1 MSIYNKIL
9 IIALFLVIALAPQ
22 LLALDLVNT
31 VLSDV
36 WDSTGQ
42 SIRISY
48 VASES
53 GWDVAEETALT
64 NTVHPLVTFTHTTSD
79 TPAAG
84 IGLSLDWYQETAA
97 ANTEL
102 GARIAVVTSDV
113 TAASE
118 DFGINW
124 MLMAAGVAP
133 ATKMSLG
140 STGVLTLVN
149 GATLDNA
156 TNGTLTITEPAIAIA
171 GTLAT
176 TGAVDFGG
184 TITQA
189 NDEIITNAVN
199 GTVQIQS
206 TTALTNTVSPE
217 FSLLHETSGEPAN
230 NIGTGITFVQESSA
244 GNNETGMS
252 LDTIVTD
259 VTAASEDFKFSVSLM
274 AAGAAKA
281 EKFAVQSTGVV
292 TLVNSAMIDNSADG
306 TVVVTEPTI
315 SLQGAIDYKVCN
327 MTKDDATPD
336 VTGCYIM
343 QTVAND
349 GALEITDLDNPV
361 VGSIV
366 ILVGTS
372 ATNAPTITD
381 GGNFA
386 LSAGWTGSVD
396 ETLTLYVQADND
408 YIELTR
414 SAN

>member
-1 MSIYNKIL
+1 MTMRNKVCVLLTLLLFAITPGVS
-9 IIALFLVIALAPQ
+9 ALNVV
-22 LLALDLVNT
+22 DT
-31 VLSDV
+31 VLQDV

-42 SIRISY
+42 SIRVSF
-48 VASES
+48 VSSES
-53 GWDVAEETALT
+53 GFDVAEETALT

-79 TPAAG
+79 TPANG

-118 DFGINW
+118 DFRFDW

-149 GATLDNA
+149 GATIDNS
-156 TNGTLTITEPAIAIA
+156 TNGTVTITEPAIAIA

-184 TITQA
+184 AITQA
-189 NDEIITNAVN
+189 NDEIIDNSVN

-217 FSLLHETSGEPAN
+217 LSLLHETSGSPAN
-230 NIGTGITFVQESSA
+230 GIGTGISFVQETSA

-252 LDTIVTD
+252 VDAVVSD
-259 VTAASEDFKFSVSLM
+259 VTGGSEDFSFSVQLM

-281 EKFAVQSTGVV
+281 EKFSVTSTGVV
-292 TLVNSAMIDNSADG
+292 TLVNAATIDNSSNG
-306 TVVVTEPTI
+306 TVTVTEPTI
-315 SLQGAIDYKVCN
+315 SLQGAIDHAVCT
-327 MTKDDATPD
+327 MTKDDATPS
-336 VTGCYIM
+336 VAGCYIM
-343 QTVAND
+343 ETVAND

-372 ATNAPTITD
+372 ATNPPTITD